1 MCSLRST
8 RCSTRPDDEPMS
20 IIHNLCNIRR
30 VTLQNR
36 FKGDSDEIDED
47 NRKLGVVHESV
58 IWYNKATMSGNQR
71 LIVMSEILFVV
82 SDFSMR
88 PKIFQILQMHRVH
101 LVTKVYL
108 NHLTQAEKAMN
119 LPNPRISKVCYR
131 LK

>member
-1 MCSLRST
+1 MHC
-8 RCSTRPDDEPMS
+8 
-20 IIHNLCNIRR
+20 IRR

-58 IWYNKATMSGNQR
+58 IWYNKATMSGKQR
-71 LIVMSEILFVV
+71 LVVM

-101 LVTKVYL
+101 LVMKVYL

-119 LPNPRISKVCYR
+119 LPNPIISKVCYR
-131 LK
+131 L